1 MMMED
6 KKQKGLMS
14 CGWNQGSSELYRWIP
29 PAKHLKQLRQLR
41 KVNGPNFDGLF
52 SPCFTTPTVMLS
64 PEKRRSA
71 RSVQRLQE
79 TNGEQFLLNSPVI
92 RAYTTEF
99 VT

>member
-1 MMMED
+1 MMED
-6 KKQKGLMS
+6 ETRMAMS
-14 CGWNQGSSELYRWIP
+14 CGWNQGSSELQRWIP

-41 KVNGPNFDGLF
+41 KVNRPNFDGLF

-71 RSVQRLQE
+71 RSVQRSQE